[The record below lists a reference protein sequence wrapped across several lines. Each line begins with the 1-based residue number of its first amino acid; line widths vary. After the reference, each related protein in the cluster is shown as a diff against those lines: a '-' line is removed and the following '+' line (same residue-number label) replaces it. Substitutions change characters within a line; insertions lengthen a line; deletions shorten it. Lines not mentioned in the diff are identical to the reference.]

1 MNFEIEHTFK
11 SDFLIKNFNFMDNKP
26 QEIFIP
32 KDIELPLR
40 KEKLKKIKGLN
51 LT

>member
-1 MNFEIEHTFK
+1 
-11 SDFLIKNFNFMDNKP
+11 MDNKP

-32 KDIELPLR
+32 KDIELSLR
-40 KEKLKKIKGLN
+40 KEKLKKVKELN